1 MIYINLRFVNIN
13 IKKIIYLTV
22 TNLKR
27 IHMKRITVLFFFLLS
42 VYFSYGQEI
51 TIGTGSI
58 TQEYPLS
65 NYYGY
70 QRSAALYT
78 AAEINQTGFIN
89 KLAWDIGKMGDS
101 RPVKIYLK
109 AVEVDTLVAANWST
123 LTTGATLVYNGSFIP
138 KNTTGYRTIN
148 LDRSFNYV
156 GGTKSVLVL
165 VETNAGG
172 AGIDE
177 AEGLLIKASASTNR
191 HLTTR
196 VDNTSAS
203 GNLSFV
209 SSRPNI
215 KMIFGPEITCYGI
228 HAVIDTVKAKS
239 ISFSITSQTTTTS
252 FSYEIR
258 TSGNPGSGATGL
270 AASGTITNMSVQP
283 FVVRGLTQLTD
294 YTLYVRANCA
304 NSQNSLYSEGLDFS
318 TPLDIVQLPFTE
330 NFEDETHFYYVNDT
344 NNKWYVGNA
353 VNNGGTKALYISK
366 DAGVTNT
373 YNNVGVQVS
382 HAYMNVEIPEGAED
396 LEITFDWRCLGQT
409 GLKDYFRVWLVPMT
423 YTPTVRSQITANA
436 TRIQIGREQYYD
448 NAVFL
453 NERAF
458 IHVAP
463 FAGQQMRI
471 VFEWKQDSSGG
482 EDPPAAIDNLNI
494 KPYFCKK
501 VASNTIQVS
510 NITTTE
516 GTVSWTSTTAQS
528 YEVYLT
534 EAPQAPAS
542 VIPPIGS
549 NGILASTDTTTHT
562 FINLKPGTQYLVW
575 VRAKCEP
582 NKLSVWDGPKILATD
597 MTLEELPYS
606 ENFEG
611 VTNFEYKKNDSK
623 NKWFVGSAVNNG
635 GSKALY
641 ISENYGLTNT
651 YNVTGIQ
658 VSHVYKDFKIPA
670 GTQEVKVNFDWRCVG
685 EGTISD
691 YFRVWV
697 VPQNYTPSVGTQIA
711 VGTNRIRLGS
721 AQFNGRDTFKSEEI
735 IFDATAYAGQNVRL
749 VFEWRQDNAGGNQP
763 PVAID
768 NLKVEAKS
776 CVAPTNFRVIETRGT
791 TAKVAWT
798 RVPRQ
803 NKFEIYYSTVNTP
816 PGETVTGSIIT
827 TQNPYTIT
835 GLSARTTY
843 YVWIRTVCGD
853 NNRSFWVRLTFNT
866 GQIPADMPYNEDF
879 EDVSDWDF
887 QSSALNKWV
896 IGTAVNNGGDKSLYV
911 TKDEGATNSYD
922 ITVATVAHA
931 YRDIAVPMGT
941 AESNLSFDWR
951 CLGEGTTTKR
961 DYFKVWLVPNTFT
974 PIVGQQITA
983 ADDRI
988 QVGGMFNQQ
997 ETFTNYIIQNIDLI
1011 QFQGRVMRL
1020 VFEWRQDANGGD
1032 QPPGAI
1038 DNIRIEKGVCP
1049 KVRNLQAEAI
1059 ENASPQS
1066 ALLTWDSFGDE
1077 TQWEVIIFELEDPT
1091 VPNNTTPGGII
1102 VNQTSYVFR
1111 DPDPTNPAPR
1121 FYKFYVRPVC
1131 GGDGT
1136 EKKWTGPAVISFI
1149 PPPGCAKVK
1158 ADIEFTEL
1166 EGLVQNEKG
1175 EYVICDKGAFDFTL
1189 GAAYY
1194 DIKKTDKYKVEPI
1207 EYKPPFPFKG
1217 GGAIQLNQDDIWSG
1231 VIDLGFEFCFYGNQ
1245 YRNILINTNGT
1256 ISFSIRGV
1264 VPGGVYTPGATGAP
1278 YNPTTLVPS
1287 NPGGTSGPTLNSIM
1301 GVFQD
1306 THPGAG
1312 QAPPDRSINYQIMGK
1327 APCRTLVF
1335 NVYRLGMFGG
1345 GNGCAYDPADVE
1357 GTTQTSQIVMYEGS
1371 NIIEVYVK
1379 NRHANCGSWDGNA
1392 IIGLQNADATQGITP
1407 PERNTGRWTAQNEA
1421 WRFTPD
1427 GDSTAEFLWE
1437 KDDEFLSTNAEI
1449 QVKIDKTVKYTA
1461 KAIYQICG
1469 EEETVMTKEFIF
1481 LKEDFE
1487 IGQVKDLIQCTKK
1500 PGEENI
1506 FDLRDAYPDI
1516 YGNLDP
1522 TRYVLKFYETEEDR
1536 AADRASLP
1544 DIVKYKGSNKPIFIK
1559 LTNKLT
1565 GCIEYKSF
1573 RLTVDKPLPVTILE
1587 DKSVCGSYL
1596 LPKLAEGEAYY
1607 TKPYGEGIKYEG
1619 GAIFSEIGIHDIYVY
1634 KVDEKGCFGQSQF
1647 VLEVVEQIVADRIA
1661 NMVLKCEVY
1670 SLPALSE
1677 HNKYYTLP
1685 NGEGKELPAGTIIY
1699 EPTTIYIFATL
1710 EGEKGAVCVDQSSFT
1725 IDFEE
1730 CPIPKG
1736 ISPNGDGIN
1745 DSLDLS
1751 GYGVSKIQIFNR
1763 YGMEVYSQGLYQSE
1777 WKGQDKSGNKLPSG
1791 TYFYV
1796 IVANGEM
1803 KSGWIQLS
1811 Y

>member
-42 VYFSYGQEI
+42 LFFSYGQEV

-58 TQEYPLS
+58 AQEYPLS

-109 AVEVDTLVAANWST
+109 VVEADTLVAANWST

-177 AEGLLIKASASTNR
+177 AEGLLIKASPSTNR

-196 VDNTSAS
+196 VDNTNAS

-215 KMIFGPEITCYGI
+215 KMTFGPEITCYGI
-228 HAVIDTVKAKS
+228 HAVLDTVKAKS
-239 ISFSITSQTTTTS
+239 ISFTITSQTTTTS

-258 TSGNPGSGATGL
+258 TSGDPGSGATGL
-270 AASGTITNMSVQP
+270 AASGTITDMSTQP
-283 FVVRGLTQLTD
+283 FVVGGLTHLTN

-318 TPLDIVQLPFTE
+318 TPLDIVRLPFTE

-344 NNKWYVGNA
+344 NNKWYVGTA
-353 VNNGGTKALYISK
+353 AANGGTKGLYISK

-382 HAYMNVEIPEGAED
+382 HAFMNVEIPEGAED

-409 GLKDYFRVWLVPMT
+409 GLKDYFRVWLVPLT

-436 TRIQIGREQYYD
+436 TRIQIGRDQFYD
-448 NAVFL
+448 NTVFL

-458 IHVAP
+458 VHVAP

-471 VFEWKQDSSGG
+471 VFEWKQDSSEG

-501 VASNTIQVS
+501 VASSTIQVS

-516 GTVSWTSTTAQS
+516 GTVSWTSTTAPS
-528 YEVYLT
+528 YDVYLT
-534 EAPQAPAS
+534 ENPQAPAS
-542 VIPPIGS
+542 IIPPIGN
-549 NGILASTDTTTHT
+549 NGILVSTDTITHT
-562 FINLKPGTQYLVW
+562 FTNLKAGTQYLVW

-582 NKLSVWDGPKILATD
+582 NKLSVWNGPKILATD
-597 MTLEELPYS
+597 MTLEELPYR
-606 ENFEG
+606 EDFER

-623 NKWFVGSAVNNG
+623 NKWFIGSAVNNG

-651 YNVTGIQ
+651 YNVTGVQ
-658 VSHVYKDFKIPA
+658 VSHVYKDFKVPA
-670 GTQEVKVNFDWRCVG
+670 GTQEMKVNFDWRCVG

-776 CVAPTNFRVIETRGT
+776 CVAPTNFRVVETRGT

-803 NKFEIYYSTVNTP
+803 NKFEIYYSTTDTP
-816 PGETVTGSIIT
+816 PGETVTGSVIT

-879 EDVSDWDF
+879 EGVSDWDF

-1011 QFQGRVMRL
+1011 RFQGRVMRL
-1020 VFEWRQDANGGD
+1020 VFEWRQDANGGE

-1038 DNIRIEKGVCP
+1038 DNIRIEKGICP

-1059 ENASPQS
+1059 EDAVPQS
-1066 ALLTWDSFGDE
+1066 ALLTWDSFGNE

-1136 EKKWTGPAVISFI
+1136 DKKWTGPAVISFI

-1175 EYVICDKGAFDFTL
+1175 EYVICEKGSFDFTL

-1194 DIKKTDKYKVEPI
+1194 DIRKTDKYKVESI

-1217 GGAIQLNQDDIWSG
+1217 GGAIQLNDDDRWSG

-1256 ISFSIRGV
+1256 ISFSIQGV
-1264 VPGGVYTPGATGAP
+1264 VPGGIYTPGSAGAP
-1278 YNPTTLVPS
+1278 YNPVSPVPS
-1287 NPGGTSGPTLNSIM
+1287 NPGGTSGPTINSIM

-1306 THPGAG
+1306 TDPSTPTRSPAS
-1312 QAPPDRSINYQIMGK
+1312 RSINYQIMGK

-1335 NVYRLGMFGG
+1335 NVYQLGMF
-1345 GNGCAYDPADVE
+1345 NCNYDPNDIE
-1357 GTTQTSQIVMYEGS
+1357 NTTQTSQIVMYEGS

-1379 NRHANCGSWDGNA
+1379 NRHANCDSWQGNA
-1392 IIGLQNADATQGITP
+1392 IIGLQNANGTQGITP
-1407 PERNTGRWTAQNEA
+1407 PGRNTGRWAAQNEA

-1449 QVKIDKTVKYTA
+1449 QVKVDKTVKYTA

-1469 EEETVMTKEFIF
+1469 EEETVMTKDFIF

-1487 IGQVKDLIQCTKK
+1487 IGQVKDLVDCARK

-1506 FDLRDAYPDI
+1506 FDLRDTYPDI
-1516 YGNLDP
+1516 YGDLDP
-1522 TRYVLKFYETEEDR
+1522 ARYVLKFYETVEDR
-1536 AADRASLP
+1536 DADRASLP
-1544 DIVKYKGSNKPIFIK
+1544 DIVKYKGANKPIYIK

-1565 GCIEYKSF
+1565 GCVEYKTF
-1573 RLTVDKPLPVTILE
+1573 RLSVDKPLPVSVLE
-1587 DKSVCGSYL
+1587 DSSVCGSYL
-1596 LPKLAEGEAYY
+1596 LPKLEEGEAYY
-1607 TKPYGEGIKYEG
+1607 TKPYGAGIKYEG
-1619 GAIFSEIGIHDIYVY
+1619 GAIFSEIGVHDIYIY
-1634 KVDEKGCFGQSQF
+1634 KEDENGCFGQSQF
-1647 VLEVVEQIVADRIA
+1647 VLEITVQPVADRIA
-1661 NMVLKCEVY
+1661 NMMLKCEVY
-1670 SLPALSE
+1670 KLPELSE
-1677 HNKYYTLP
+1677 YNKYYTLP
-1685 NGEGKELPAGTIIY
+1685 NGEGEEIPAGTIIY
-1699 EPTTIYIFATL
+1699 KPTTIYIYATNK
-1710 EGEKGAVCVDQSSFT
+1710 GERGAVCEDQSSFT
-1725 IDFEE
+1725 VDFDD

-1736 ISPNGDGIN
+1736 ISPNGDGVN
-1745 DSLDLS
+1745 DSFDLS

-1763 YGMEVYSQGLYQSE
+1763 NGMEVYSQGLYQSE

-1791 TYFYV
+1791 TYFY
-1796 IVANGEM
+1796 IIIANGEM
-1803 KSGWIQLS
+1803 KSGWVQLS